1 MKQAYMIGRFS
12 SCGPL
17 GVLLALVLVSTIS
30 RHSDICYRLSSCA
43 QLDYGCVCACSCVVM
58 CIVGV

>member
-1 MKQAYMIGRFS
+1 MIGRFS

-30 RHSDICYRLSSCA
+30 RQVIFVIGSLPVHSLTMIVYVLVVVW
-43 QLDYGCVCACSCVVM
+43 GCVL
-58 CIVGV
+58 